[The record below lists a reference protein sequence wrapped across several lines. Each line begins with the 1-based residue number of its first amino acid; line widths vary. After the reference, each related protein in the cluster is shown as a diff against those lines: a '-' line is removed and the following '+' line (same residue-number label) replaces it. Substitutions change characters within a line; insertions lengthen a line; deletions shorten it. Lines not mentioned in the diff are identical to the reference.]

1 MANLKIKHA
10 ILTLRENFNCI
21 LWQILSLQYRTS
33 TWSYICNFV
42 YISHEKKH
50 ALKWKKYCKLL
61 VTTLVVSEVHQWMLP
76 KSASRFSW
84 LVSSNLKDL
93 CIKIEF
99 TWNKNQHL
107 FLLCNNADSDFSFPF
122 YGENSAMNLH
132 SQLAIC
138 QWYRSILHWWAC
150 FFCLIF
156 NCSVQVIVHLYC
168 LVIVVNK
175 PKGSKWDALLIA
187 FTWDWDWKK
196 CCIYITNVI
205 LLMWFEP
212 CRRQACI

>member
-10 ILTLRENFNCI
+10 ILTLRENFNCM

-50 ALKWKKYCKLL
+50 ALKWRRYCKLL

-76 KSASRFSW
+76 KSASRFSL

-107 FLLCNNADSDFSFPF
+107 FLLCNIADSDFSFPF
-122 YGENSAMNLH
+122 MVKIQQWTYIPSLQFVSDIEASCIDELVSSAAWSSTVLFKLLYTCIVLLNSCK
-132 SQLAIC
+132 Q
-138 QWYRSILHWWAC
+138 
-150 FFCLIF
+150 
-156 NCSVQVIVHLYC
+156 
-168 LVIVVNK
+168 
-175 PKGSKWDALLIA
+175 
-187 FTWDWDWKK
+187 T
-196 CCIYITNVI
+196 
-205 LLMWFEP
+205 
-212 CRRQACI
+212 